1 MPLKCFPIKFNF
13 FHMWPSPSPSI
24 LFYDSIVLK
33 SDKNSINKLIF
44 NAPVENF
51 QLSIWTQWVQCRV
64 TEAIRLRSVSTS
76 LLGGKFQSLT
86 NLIRV
91 ERRKKFY
98 LPWQNEKGVKNSN
111 DLNKKWSC
119 QWERWEGL
127 SILIVGRFKIFIF
140 ERQEDGCEFI
150 NFHMSIT
157 WHKLLTK
164 TVLIIFHRLFF
175 LPCECANL
183 CLLIIVVFSGW
194 CTLR

>member
-1 MPLKCFPIKFNF
+1 MPLKCFLIKFNF
-13 FHMWPSPSPSI
+13 YHMWPSPSPSI

-91 ERRKKFY
+91 EREKKVLFTLAERKGSKKFQWLEQEVKLSMGAMRRALDIDCRPIQDFY
-98 LPWQNEKGVKNSN
+98 LWTS
-111 DLNKKWSC
+111 
-119 QWERWEGL
+119 R
-127 SILIVGRFKIFIF
+127 R
-140 ERQEDGCEFI
+140 
-150 NFHMSIT
+150 
-157 WHKLLTK
+157 
-164 TVLIIFHRLFF
+164 RLW
-175 LPCECANL
+175 
-183 CLLIIVVFSGW
+183 IY
-194 CTLR
+194 